1 MRRFCRCGPFTPH
14 SRGRDLAFQLLY
26 RTCRTNRYRNPSSR
40 EHVTQNDNA
49 DRNDI
54 DRLADDGCPN
64 TTGDSQSHD
73 LSKLLAALGK
83 DEG

>member
-1 MRRFCRCGPFTPH
+1 M
-14 SRGRDLAFQLLY
+14 L
-26 RTCRTNRYRNPSSR
+26 
-40 EHVTQNDNA
+40 NDNA

-54 DRLADDGCPN
+54 YRLADDGCPN